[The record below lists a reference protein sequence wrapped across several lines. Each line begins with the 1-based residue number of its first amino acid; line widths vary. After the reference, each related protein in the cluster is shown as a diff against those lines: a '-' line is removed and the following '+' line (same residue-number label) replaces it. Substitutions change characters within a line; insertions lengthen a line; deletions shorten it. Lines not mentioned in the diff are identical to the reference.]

1 MPRPLTNKWFRI
13 WAMDMF
19 GPDPDG
25 FNARK
30 DLEPQERLC
39 WYMLQGMCAMSSL
52 QPAIC
57 KSPLVGYADV
67 EIAST
72 MGVYSNV
79 WKDCKQ
85 KLILAGKI
93 DVDSQNVIVIRDWSR
108 RSAKGFRGHEHSQ
121 DALLRGLT
129 VDEELRLRGVEREK
143 AELFAKVIKHLNYAA
158 NRDFK
163 LSCKPSFHHVSA
175 RFDEG
180 YRWED
185 FKHVIEVKCQ
195 QWLGNEKLEGF
206 LRPQTLF
213 NSEKFPAYRQ
223 EHMIVRKSP
232 IGGVGSL
239 SVFPEERAKYEAE
252 AKVEYE
258 RKKTEVMAALGVT
271 TEDGWYN
278 LILKGAAPMYEE
290 FLKIFLKKKRESGEW
305 SMESDKP
312 KERL

>member
-1 MPRPLTNKWFRI
+1 MPSPLMNRWFRI

-30 DLEPQERLC
+30 DLEPQEGLC

-57 KSPLVGYADV
+57 KSPLVGYTDA
-67 EIAST
+67 EFAST
-72 MGVYSNV
+72 IGVYSNV

-93 DVDSQNVIVIRDWSR
+93 DVDSQNVIIIRDWTR

-121 DALLRGLT
+121 DARLRGLT
-129 VDEELRLRGVEREK
+129 VDEELRLRGIEKEK
-143 AELFAKVIKHLNYAA
+143 AVLFAKVIKHLNDTAG
-158 NRDFK
+158 RDFK
-163 LSCKPSFHHVSA
+163 LSCKASFGRVSA

-195 QWLGNEKLEGF
+195 QWIGNPKMEGF
-206 LRPQTLF
+206 LRPETLF
-213 NSEKFPAYRQ
+213 GGEKFQAYRQ
-223 EHMIVRKSP
+223 EHVIVRARP
-232 IGGVGSL
+232 IGGTGSL
-239 SVFPEERAKYEAE
+239 TVFPDERAKYEPE

-258 RKKTEVMAALGVT
+258 RKKTEVMAKLGVT
-271 TEDGWYN
+271 TDEGWYD
-278 LILKGAAPMYEE
+278 LILKGKAPMFEE
-290 FLKIFLKKKRESGEW
+290 FLKMFLKKKRESGEW
-305 SMESDKP
+305 SLEPEEK
-312 KERL
+312 K